1 MYKVQ
6 NKIARTSSWS
16 SYNFFLKSFHY
27 RVKLKIQSCKNLFP
41 SNQPLHCE
49 NIFPLTTPNISGIV
63 LVLIS
68 WTFVQ
73 TEKRVELHKNKL
85 LMFKKKSVT
94 LSLQN
99 HAHDYGFGFTL
110 WRLNKWKR
118 TFNSNYSNIV
128 NIWIPVKN
136 WSTFKTCDNSWYRR
150 LKHPPLLM
158 DLSHI
163 SVSSIIIYSQEH

>member
-85 LMFKKKSVT
+85 LMFKKKV
-94 LSLQN
+94 L
-99 HAHDYGFGFTL
+99 
-110 WRLNKWKR
+110 
-118 TFNSNYSNIV
+118 
-128 NIWIPVKN
+128 PCPC
-136 WSTFKTCDNSWYRR
+136 KTMHMTMVLVLHFDSWTSE
-150 LKHPPLLM
+150 KELLTQ
-158 DLSHI
+158 
-163 SVSSIIIYSQEH
+163 IIAILLIFEYQ

>member
-1 MYKVQ
+1 MYRQ
-6 NKIARTSSWS
+6 R
-16 SYNFFLKSFHY
+16 
-27 RVKLKIQSCKNLFP
+27 R
-41 SNQPLHCE
+41 
-49 NIFPLTTPNISGIV
+49 
-63 LVLIS
+63 
-68 WTFVQ
+68 
-73 TEKRVELHKNKL
+73 ELNYIKTNCWCL
-85 LMFKKKSVT
+85 KKKSVT

-110 WRLNKWKR
+110 WQLNKWKR

-163 SVSSIIIYSQEH
+163 SVSSIIRTLGLNSLEEHHSDSEVALCLFLLFFLLLFFFSLCLWLFLCLLLGCSFLKIILAAV